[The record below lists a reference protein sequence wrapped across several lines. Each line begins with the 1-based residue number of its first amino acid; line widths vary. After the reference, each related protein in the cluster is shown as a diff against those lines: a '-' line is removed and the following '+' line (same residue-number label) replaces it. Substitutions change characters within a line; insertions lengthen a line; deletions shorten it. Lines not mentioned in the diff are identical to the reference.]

1 MDEMEETLED
11 GRGRRKST
19 EAEPDNRYRQ
29 RFGEPSER
37 ARLKVADRMD
47 PYVQEFVRHAPFAV
61 MSTADSSGRCDA
73 SPRGGRPGFVKV
85 LDDRRLLLPD
95 VRGNK
100 LFQSYA
106 NIDANPNVGLIFFI
120 PGVDYTARV
129 NGRARVVDEEALKAR
144 GISME
149 IFNPD
154 DEAALLQG
162 LLIEVEES
170 YPHCPRALK
179 FSRLWDEGVI
189 AANRQDPPVTR

>member
-1 MDEMEETLED
+1 MEGTLED
-11 GRGRRKST
+11 GRQRRKS
-19 EAEPDNRYRQ
+19 AETGPDNPYQQ

-37 ARLKVADRMD
+37 ARRKVADRMD
-47 PYVQEFVRHAPFAV
+47 PYVQEFVRHACFAV
-61 MSTADSSGRCDA
+61 LSTADSSGRCDA
-73 SPRGGRPGFVKV
+73 SPRGGHPGFVKV

-106 NIDANPNVGLIFFI
+106 NIDANPNVGLVFFI
-120 PGVDYTARV
+120 PGVDYTARI

-189 AANRQDPPVTR
+189 AANRQEPPVKR

>member
-1 MDEMEETLED
+1 MEGTVED
-11 GRGRRKST
+11 GRGQRKSAT
-19 EAEPDNRYRQ
+19 TGSGAANRYQ
-29 RFGEPSER
+29 ERFGEPSER

-47 PYVQEFVRHAPFAV
+47 PYVQEFVRPAPFAV
-61 MSTADSSGRCDA
+61 MSTADGDGRCDA
-73 SPRGGRPGFVKV
+73 SPRGGHPGFVKV

-100 LFQSYA
+100 LFQSYE
-106 NIDANPNVGLIFFI
+106 NLDANPNVGLIFFI

-129 NGRARVVDEEALKAR
+129 NGRARVVDEEDLKAR

-189 AANRQDPPVTR
+189 AGNKQDPPVSR

>member
-1 MDEMEETLED
+1 MEGTVED
-11 GRGRRKST
+11 GRQRRKSP
-19 EAEPDNRYRQ
+19 EAGPDNRYQQ

-61 MSTADSSGRCDA
+61 MSTADGDGRCDA

-100 LFQSYA
+100 LFQSYD

-120 PGVDYTARV
+120 PGINDTVRV
-129 NGRARVVDEEALKAR
+129 NGKASIVNKDELDR
-144 GISME
+144 GID
-149 IFNPD
+149 ILD
-154 DEAALLQG
+154 AA
-162 LLIEVEES
+162 
-170 YPHCPRALK
+170 
-179 FSRLWDEGVI
+179 I
-189 AANRQDPPVTR
+189 AAYRP

>member
-1 MDEMEETLED
+1 M
-11 GRGRRKST
+11 KI
-19 EAEPDNRYRQ
+19 
-29 RFGEPSER
+29 
-37 ARLKVADRMD
+37 
-47 PYVQEFVRHAPFAV
+47 
-61 MSTADSSGRCDA
+61 
-73 SPRGGRPGFVKV
+73 

-100 LFQSYA
+100 LFQSYE
-106 NIDANPNVGLIFFI
+106 NLDANPNVGLVFFI
-120 PGVDYTARV
+120 PGIDYTARV
-129 NGRARVVDEEALKAR
+129 NGRARVVDREDLEAR
-144 GISME
+144 GLSME

-189 AANRQDPPVTR
+189 AGNRQDPPVTR

>member
-1 MDEMEETLED
+1 MEGTLED
-11 GRGRRKST
+11 GGRRRKSRET
-19 EAEPDNRYRQ
+19 VPGAANRYQ
-29 RFGEPSER
+29 ERFGEPSER
-37 ARLKVADRMD
+37 ARQKVAGRMD

-61 MSTADSSGRCDA
+61 LSTADGDGRCDA

-100 LFQSYA
+100 LFQSYG

-129 NGRARVVDEEALKAR
+129 NGRARVVDEEDLKAR

-162 LLIEVEES
+162 LLVEVEES

-189 AANRQDPPVTR
+189 AANREEPPVRR